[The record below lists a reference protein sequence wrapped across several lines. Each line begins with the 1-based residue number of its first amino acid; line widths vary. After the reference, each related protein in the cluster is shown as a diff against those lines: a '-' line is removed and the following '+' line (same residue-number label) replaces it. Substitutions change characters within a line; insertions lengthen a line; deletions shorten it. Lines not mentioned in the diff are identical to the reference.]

1 MWRLGRW
8 LPESAPVSAI
18 DDGEVRRRELSLGL
32 SQGSPFLLEPTGWPD
47 VDVLAFFSSA
57 TFGLLSEQTQL
68 SYAKDLRLFLSFLTS
83 QGRGWREASWSEVL
97 DYEHWRRR
105 DAANPRRVSG
115 TKIMRELA
123 AGKKFYEWQLRRRR
137 VSVNPF
143 GGGHVWLGVAGQG
156 RALSTGEVVDSI
168 GFSAVARCGVGRPMS
183 GRVGGFLVE
192 GPELLEECRVRES
205 VVVQRSST
213 ERGRVPAHD

>member
-8 LPESAPVSAI
+8 LPESARVSAI

-123 AGKKFYEWQLRRRR
+123 AGKK
-137 VSVNPF
+137 
-143 GGGHVWLGVAGQG
+143 
-156 RALSTGEVVDSI
+156 
-168 GFSAVARCGVGRPMS
+168 
-183 GRVGGFLVE
+183 
-192 GPELLEECRVRES
+192 
-205 VVVQRSST
+205 
-213 ERGRVPAHD
+213 